1 MLVSLSDEIEET
13 IALVFENYK
22 SLDEHSSSGLT
33 ESHKP
38 SSGFISPALKPALK
52 LYTLLHDIKSPESQ
66 LQLCKYFQ
74 VLQFTTF
81 FYHFPYLPS
90 ILFIQASFF
99 TDCCKKDFSKTP
111 GRNKRICLHYN

>member
-74 VLQFTTF
+74 VLQFTTLLSF
-81 FYHFPYLPS
+81 SLFTLHVIYPS
-90 ILFIQASFF
+90 ILFY
-99 TDCCKKDFSKTP
+99 
-111 GRNKRICLHYN
+111 RLL